1 MDNYK
6 KRCESDSYK
15 IAKSYVKLMN
25 SDWSDKDYS
34 TYKKVTNKTKIPSH
48 LLDKIQN
55 EVIKT
60 KGNFRPIDVYQY
72 WSL

>member
-1 MDNYK
+1 MNDYK
-6 KRCESDSYK
+6 KRCKSDSYK
-15 IAKSYVKLMN
+15 IAKAYFKLMD

-34 TYKKVTNKTKIPSH
+34 NYKKVTDKTKIPSQ

-60 KGNFRPIDVYQY
+60 KGNFRPIDIYQY

>member
-1 MDNYK
+1 
-6 KRCESDSYK
+6 
-15 IAKSYVKLMN
+15 MN